1 MKKTIIFGAG
11 QYGKDALEKLGE
23 ECVAGFIDNNP
34 EKQRQLFCGKPVMS
48 VEQALAMNLHIWI
61 ASEYSSSM
69 ERQLKDYGA
78 KDYSIFL
85 NHFHKYYETD
95 SLVFNPY
102 ETIKEV
108 ETEEEWNNSD
118 RFRYTRRSVYDE
130 VEKLYKDTPLFEAVE
145 VETINRC
152 NGNCSFCP
160 VNQKVDPRVRTVMAE
175 DLFREIICQLEEL
188 NYSGRFSVFSNNEPL
203 LDERIVELNQY
214 AREHLPNAVIHMFTN
229 GTLFTL
235 DKFIALADVLDELII
250 DNYHQELKLIKPC
263 LEIQEYCKTHPE
275 LTKKVTIVL
284 RKPKEIL
291 TSRGGTA
298 PNRKQLIDYGKD
310 RCVLPFKQM
319 IIRPDGKVS
328 LCCNDAVGRYT
339 LGDLNQ
345 EKMLDVWYGPRFQ
358 EVRKSLYEGRERW
371 GECKYCDTFYL

>member
-1 MKKTIIFGAG
+1 M
-11 QYGKDALEKLGE
+11 
-23 ECVAGFIDNNP
+23 
-34 EKQRQLFCGKPVMS
+34 
-48 VEQALAMNLHIWI
+48 
-61 ASEYSSSM
+61 
-69 ERQLKDYGA
+69 
-78 KDYSIFL
+78 
-85 NHFHKYYETD
+85 
-95 SLVFNPY
+95 
-102 ETIKEV
+102 
-108 ETEEEWNNSD
+108 
-118 RFRYTRRSVYDE
+118 YDE

-371 GECKYCDTFYL
+371 GGV

>member
-1 MKKTIIFGAG
+1 MQCGSIVWIRFCVSVREYKK
-11 QYGKDALEKLGE
+11 D
-23 ECVAGFIDNNP
+23 
-34 EKQRQLFCGKPVMS
+34 
-48 VEQALAMNLHIWI
+48 
-61 ASEYSSSM
+61 
-69 ERQLKDYGA
+69 
-78 KDYSIFL
+78 
-85 NHFHKYYETD
+85 
-95 SLVFNPY
+95 
-102 ETIKEV
+102 
-108 ETEEEWNNSD
+108 
-118 RFRYTRRSVYDE
+118 
-130 VEKLYKDTPLFEAVE
+130 
-145 VETINRC
+145 
-152 NGNCSFCP
+152 
-160 VNQKVDPRVRTVMAE
+160 
-175 DLFREIICQLEEL
+175 
-188 NYSGRFSVFSNNEPL
+188 
-203 LDERIVELNQY
+203 
-214 AREHLPNAVIHMFTN
+214 
-229 GTLFTL
+229 
-235 DKFIALADVLDELII
+235 
-250 DNYHQELKLIKPC
+250 KPC
-263 LEIQEYCKTHPE
+263 QEIQEYCKTHPE